1 MIKHYTTLIYLC
13 LFSLNIISQKE
24 FEKFGPYGSILQ
36 TDLKEALK
44 TENKVYKLDLSYKN
58 LDPKLLEKLYT
69 LKDLQALKFN
79 TNELIEYPK
88 NFDALTNLVYFATY
102 NNKFKFFPP
111 NLKPFYN
118 LYFLEFQ
125 HTKIDSI
132 PAQIAYLNKLQSLKF
147 GNTDD
152 TLKLPNTFQYLKN
165 LKELSIEN
173 CILDSFPKQL
183 FKLTNISFLSLS
195 NTNTF
200 YLTKHFERFQNLEV
214 LIIENNHL
222 TTIPFEIYKAQKLR
236 IISLRGNKL
245 TKLPDSISQLENL
258 SLLDIRGNPIDR
270 EEIEKLKI
278 LLPGCE
284 IKF

>member
-1 MIKHYTTLIYLC
+1 VIKHYTTLIYLC